1 MNHKHD
7 VVLFPTIS
15 HLCMYY
21 WYIQNNVHLR
31 LNTYGY
37 IISHI
42 LAIDKPQFMIIMKK
56 IKKCTY
62 LTYYTV
68 GVSWF

>member
-7 VVLFPTIS
+7 VVLFPTIP

-21 WYIQNNVHLR
+21 WYILNNVHLR

-42 LAIDKPQFMIIMKK
+42 LAIDKPHIYDYYEK

>member
-7 VVLFPTIS
+7 VVLFPTIP

-21 WYIQNNVHLR
+21 WYIQSNVHLR

-42 LAIDKPQFMIIMKK
+42 LAIDKPHI
-56 IKKCTY
+56 Y
-62 LTYYTV
+62 DYYEKNKEMHIPNLLYCR
-68 GVSWF
+68 S